1 MLSVYRTYMRSISGY
16 PITTNGKAIQY
27 GNLVQKSNGR
37 NRKKLINQKSR

>member
-27 GNLVQKSNGR
+27 GHLVQKSNGR
-37 NRKKLINQKSR
+37 NRKEFINQKSR